1 MPDRE
6 QTLMH
11 SCKEISGERRV
22 PRIQDERRRRKLRSQ
37 SFVLS
42 YTSQGD
48 SPTLRADTSW
58 LAARRNE
65 HDHNHMGFAL
75 GLTATLILQRAEARP
90 IAYAHSTTAMVDYTA
105 DKMSEVQLFYAPKSF
120 ISFGLGHMDIEG
132 GGSHAEHEVTYFRVN
147 FLAKRWN
154 MEAAQANI
162 FAWGGLD
169 SAHMTQIVSLTA
181 PPTTPMIMATTSRLR
196 RAKPPMSK
204 RSAPLAGM
212 PAARSTLKPGVS
224 IPRSRPTITTHR
236 PSRIAWTRCNSE
248 LRPTFMTPDDLA
260 TWLVVSGTRYSGNA
274 SGSHEEDQLSFLL
287 RFFKK
292 RMWIEAG
299 ATTDGKL
306 QARAMFSL

>member
-1 MPDRE
+1 MPDRK

-11 SCKEISGERRV
+11 SCKEISADPRV

-37 SFVLS
+37 GFVLS
-42 YTSQGD
+42 YTSQDG
-48 SPTLRADTSW
+48 SPTQRADTSW
-58 LAARRNE
+58 LAA
-65 HDHNHMGFAL
+65 HGMSTITTTLGFAL
-75 GLTATLILQRAEARP
+75 GLAAALILQRADARP
-90 IAYAHSTTAMVDYTA
+90 IVYAHSTTAMVDYTA
-105 DKMSEVQLFYAPKSF
+105 DKMSEAQLFYAPKSF
-120 ISFGLGHMDIEG
+120 ISFGVGHMEIEG

-162 FAWGGLD
+162 FAWGGVD

-181 PPTTPMIMATTSRLR
+181 PPTDPMIMATTSRLR
-196 RAKPPMSK
+196 RAKSAMSK
-204 RSAPLAGM
+204 RSAPVAGM
-212 PAARSTLKPGVS
+212 PAARSTMKPGVS

-248 LRPTFMTPDDLA
+248 SRLTFMTPDELA
-260 TWLVVSGTRYSGNA
+260 TWLVVCATRYSGNA

-292 RMWIEAG
+292 RMWVEAG